1 MTKDELQ
8 RLLNRGYN
16 DALKKGPPW
25 VMVAWANY
33 LKLPVIERIKVPFL
47 YHVLGMGTPEFK
59 APPKL
64 AFYMKE
70 TPFEG
75 YVCDLAYEKVG
86 KRGRYICSQIRGPI
100 GLGAWCVIPH
110 LRPKE
115 TGWPE
120 LTNEQIEALADMA

>member
-1 MTKDELQ
+1 MTKDALQ

-16 DALKKGPPW
+16 DALKNGPPW

-70 TPFEG
+70 TP
-75 YVCDLAYEKVG
+75 
-86 KRGRYICSQIRGPI
+86 
-100 GLGAWCVIPH
+100 AWCVIPH

-120 LTNEQIEALADMA
+120 LTNEQIEALAEMA